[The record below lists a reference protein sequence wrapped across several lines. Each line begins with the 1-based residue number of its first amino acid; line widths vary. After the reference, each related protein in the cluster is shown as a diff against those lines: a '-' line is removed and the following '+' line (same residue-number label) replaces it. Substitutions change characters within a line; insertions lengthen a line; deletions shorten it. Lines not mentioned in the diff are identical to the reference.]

1 MAKDNINP
9 NHYKQG
15 QVECIDAI
23 ESSMTTD
30 QFKGYLKGNII
41 KYMWRY
47 ENKGKVEDLKKSQW
61 YLNKLIESV
70 EASEFVQTTN
80 SGEYKDEQILSP
92 FSVL

>member
-70 EASEFVQTTN
+70 EASEFVQTN
-80 SGEYKDEQILSP
+80 SEEYKDDQVK

>member
-23 ESSMTTD
+23 ESSMTKD

-70 EASEFVQTTN
+70 EAPEFVHPN
-80 SGEYKDEQILSP
+80 SVEYKDEQISSP

>member
-23 ESSMTTD
+23 ESSMTKD

-70 EASEFVQTTN
+70 EAPEFVHPN
-80 SGEYKDEQILSP
+80 SVEYKDDQVIPS
-92 FSVL
+92 FSTL